1 MAGVIMTSNHP
12 KALWPGVKG
21 FWGRTYKDH
30 VTEYTDLFDVETS
43 EQAYEEFVQI
53 TGFGLAPVKPQGKA
67 AEYDSET
74 QGPTTRFVHLAYA
87 LGYIVTHEELKD
99 NLYMEVS
106 KTRATSN
113 ARAFRQTKERVCA
126 NIYNR
131 AFSGSYLGADGVALC
146 STAHPNTSGGTFSNK
161 LTVDADLSEAALE
174 DMLIQI
180 MQATDDRGL
189 LINLM
194 PKSLHVAPANWFN
207 ANRILKSALQ
217 PGNSNNDINVLNAT
231 SAIPGGVKLNH
242 YFTAPQAWFVRTNVE
257 SGKGMLFLEREGIS
271 FDQDNDFDTK
281 NAKALGYERYSVGFV
296 DPRAVYGSNG
306 P

>member
-21 FWGRTYKDH
+21 FWGRTFNDH

-131 AFSGSYLGADGVALC
+131 AFNASYTGADGVALC
-146 STAHPNTSGGTFSNK
+146 ATNHPNTSGGTFSNK
-161 LTVDADLSEAALE
+161 LLVDADLSEAALE

-194 PKSLHVAPANWFN
+194 PKSLHIAAANWFN
-207 ANRILKSALQ
+207 ANRILKSVLQ
-217 PGNSNNDINVLNAT
+217 PGTGNNDINVLNAT
-231 SAIPGGVKLNH
+231 NAIPGGVKLNH
-242 YFTAPQAWFVRTNVE
+242 YLTSPQAWFVRTNVE

-281 NAKALGYERYSVGFV
+281 NAKALGYERYSVGFI

>member
-1 MAGVIMTSNHP
+1 M
-12 KALWPGVKG
+12 
-21 FWGRTYKDH
+21 D
-30 VTEYTDLFDVETS
+30 
-43 EQAYEEFVQI
+43 
-53 TGFGLAPVKPQGKA
+53 
-67 AEYDSET
+67 
-74 QGPTTRFVHLAYA
+74 
-87 LGYIVTHEELKD
+87 
-99 NLYMEVS
+99 VS
-106 KTRATSN
+106 KTRASSN

-131 AFSGSYLGADGVALC
+131 AFSGSYLGADGKALC
-146 STAHPNTSGGTFSNK
+146 ATDHPNTSGGTFSNK
-161 LTVDADLSEAALE
+161 PAVDADLSEAALE

-207 ANRILKSALQ
+207 ANRILRSTYQ
-217 PGNSNNDINVLNAT
+217 SGNANNDINVLNAT
-231 SAIPGGVKLNH
+231 NALPMGVKLNH

-257 SGKGMLFLEREGIS
+257 TGKGMLFLEREGIS
-271 FDQDNDFDTK
+271 FEQDNDFSTK
-281 NAKALGYERYSVGFV
+281 NAMALGYERYSAGAV

>member
-1 MAGVIMTSNHP
+1 
-12 KALWPGVKG
+12 
-21 FWGRTYKDH
+21 
-30 VTEYTDLFDVETS
+30 
-43 EQAYEEFVQI
+43 
-53 TGFGLAPVKPQGKA
+53 
-67 AEYDSET
+67 
-74 QGPTTRFVHLAYA
+74 
-87 LGYIVTHEELKD
+87 
-99 NLYMEVS
+99 MEVS

-131 AFSGSYLGADGVALC
+131 AFNASYTGADGVALC
-146 STAHPNTSGGTFSNK
+146 ATNHPNTSGGTFSNK
-161 LTVDADLSEAALE
+161 LLVDADLSEAALE

-194 PKSLHVAPANWFN
+194 PKSLHIAAANWFN
-207 ANRILKSALQ
+207 ANRILKSVLQ
-217 PGNSNNDINVLNAT
+217 PGTGNNDINVLNAT
-231 SAIPGGVKLNH
+231 NAIPGGVKLNH
-242 YFTAPQAWFVRTNVE
+242 YLTSPQAWFVRTNVE

-281 NAKALGYERYSVGFV
+281 NAKALGYERYSVGFI

>member
-21 FWGRTYKDH
+21 FWGRTYQDH
-30 VTEYTDLFDVETS
+30 VTEYTDLFDTDTS
-43 EQAYEEFVQI
+43 DKAYEEFVQI

-74 QGPTTRFVHLAYA
+74 QGPVTRFVHVAYA

-106 KTRATSN
+106 KTRASSN

-131 AFSGSYLGADGVALC
+131 AFSSSYLGADGKALC
-146 STAHPNTSGGTFSNK
+146 ATDHPNTSGGTFSNK

-180 MQATDDRGL
+180 MQATDDRGM

-207 ANRILKSALQ
+207 ANRILKSTYQ
-217 PGNSNNDINVLNAT
+217 TGNANNDINVINAT
-231 SAIPGGVKLNH
+231 NALPMGIKLNH

-257 SGKGMLFLEREGIS
+257 TGKGMLFLEREAIT
-271 FDQDNDFDTK
+271 FEQDNDFSTK
-281 NAKALGYERYSVGFV
+281 NALALGYERYSAGAV

>member
-1 MAGVIMTSNHP
+1 MTSNHP

-21 FWGRTYKDH
+21 FWGRTYNDH

-131 AFSGSYLGADGVALC
+131 AFSASYTGADGVALC
-146 STAHPNTSGGTFSNK
+146 ATNHPNTSGGTFSNK
-161 LTVDADLSEAALE
+161 LLVDADLSEAALE

-194 PKSLHVAPANWFN
+194 PKSLHIAAANWFN
-207 ANRILKSALQ
+207 ANRILKSVLQ
-217 PGNSNNDINVLNAT
+217 PGTGNNDINVLNAT
-231 SAIPGGVKLNH
+231 NAIPGGVKLNH
-242 YFTAPQAWFVRTNVE
+242 YLTSPQAWFVRTNVE

-281 NAKALGYERYSVGFV
+281 NAKALGYERYSVGFI

>member
-1 MAGVIMTSNHP
+1 
-12 KALWPGVKG
+12 
-21 FWGRTYKDH
+21 
-30 VTEYTDLFDVETS
+30 
-43 EQAYEEFVQI
+43 
-53 TGFGLAPVKPQGKA
+53 
-67 AEYDSET
+67 
-74 QGPTTRFVHLAYA
+74 
-87 LGYIVTHEELKD
+87 
-99 NLYMEVS
+99 MEVS

>member
-21 FWGRTYKDH
+21 FWGRTYNDH

-131 AFSGSYLGADGVALC
+131 AFNASYTGADGVALC
-146 STAHPNTSGGTFSNK
+146 ATNHPNTSGGTFSNK
-161 LTVDADLSEAALE
+161 LLVDADLSEAALE

-194 PKSLHVAPANWFN
+194 PKSLHIAAANWFN
-207 ANRILKSALQ
+207 ANRILKSVLQ
-217 PGNSNNDINVLNAT
+217 PGTGNNDINVLNAT
-231 SAIPGGVKLNH
+231 NAIPGGVKLNH
-242 YFTAPQAWFVRTNVE
+242 YLTSPQAWFVRTNVE

-281 NAKALGYERYSVGFV
+281 NAKALGYERYSVGFI

>member
-21 FWGRTYKDH
+21 FWGRTYNDH

-74 QGPTTRFVHLAYA
+74 QGPTTRFSHLAYA

-126 NIYNR
+126 NVYNR
-131 AFSGSYLGADGVALC
+131 AFNASYSGADGVALC
-146 STAHPNTSGGTFSNK
+146 ATNHPNTSGGVFSNK
-161 LTVDADLSEAALE
+161 LLVDADLSEAALE

-194 PKSLHVAPANWFN
+194 PKSLHIAAANWFN
-207 ANRILKSALQ
+207 ANRILKSVLQ
-217 PGNSNNDINVLNAT
+217 PGTGNNDVNVLNAT
-231 SAIPGGVKLNH
+231 NAIPGGVKLNH
-242 YFTAPQAWFVRTNVE
+242 YLTSPQAWFVRTNVE
-257 SGKGMLFLEREGIS
+257 SGKGLLFLEREGIS
-271 FDQDNDFDTK
+271 FEQDNDFDTK
-281 NAKALGYERYSVGFV
+281 NAKALGYERYSVGFI
-296 DPRAVYGSNG
+296 DPRAIYGSNG

>member
-21 FWGRTYKDH
+21 FWGRTYNDH

-43 EQAYEEFVQI
+43 EKAYEEFVQI

-74 QGPTTRFVHLAYA
+74 QGPTTRFVHVAYA

-99 NLYMEVS
+99 DLYMEVS

-113 ARAFRQTKERVCA
+113 ARAFRQTKERVAA

-131 AFSGSYLGADGVALC
+131 GFNASYVGADGVSLF

-161 LTVDADLSEAALE
+161 LAVDADLSEAALE
-174 DMLIQI
+174 DLLIQI

-194 PKSLHVAPANWFN
+194 PKSLHIAPANWFN
-207 ANRILKSALQ
+207 ANRILKSVYQVGTA
-217 PGNSNNDINVLNAT
+217 NNDINVLNAT
-231 SAIPGGVKLNH
+231 NALPAGIKLNH
-242 YFTAPQAWFVRTNVE
+242 YFTSPNAWFVRTNVE
-257 SGKGMLFLEREGIS
+257 TGKGMLFLEREGIS

-281 NAKALGYERYSVGFV
+281 NAKALGYERYSAGFI

>member
-21 FWGRTYKDH
+21 FWGRTYNDH

-53 TGFGLAPVKPQGKA
+53 TGFGLAPVKPQGKP

-146 STAHPNTSGGTFSNK
+146 STAHPNTSGGVFSNK
-161 LTVDADLSEAALE
+161 LAVDADLSEAALE

-217 PGNSNNDINVLNAT
+217 PGNANNDINVLNAT

-242 YFTAPQAWFVRTNVE
+242 YFTSPQAWFVRTNVE

>member
-21 FWGRTYKDH
+21 FWGRTYNDH

-74 QGPTTRFVHLAYA
+74 QGPTTRFSHLAYA

-126 NIYNR
+126 NVYNR
-131 AFSGSYLGADGVALC
+131 AFNASYSGADGVALC
-146 STAHPNTSGGTFSNK
+146 ATNHPNTSGGVFSNK
-161 LTVDADLSEAALE
+161 LLVDADLSEAALE

-194 PKSLHVAPANWFN
+194 PKSLHIAAANWFN
-207 ANRILKSALQ
+207 ANRILKSVLQ
-217 PGNSNNDINVLNAT
+217 PGTGNNDVNVLNAT
-231 SAIPGGVKLNH
+231 NAIPGGVKLNH
-242 YFTAPQAWFVRTNVE
+242 YLTSPQAWFVRTNVE
-257 SGKGMLFLEREGIS
+257 SGKGLLFLEREGIS
-271 FDQDNDFDTK
+271 FEQDNDFDTK
-281 NAKALGYERYSVGFV
+281 NAKAMGYERYSVGFI
-296 DPRAVYGSNG
+296 DPRAIYGSNG

>member
-21 FWGRTYKDH
+21 FWGRTYNDH

-43 EQAYEEFVQI
+43 EKAYEEFVQI

-74 QGPTTRFVHLAYA
+74 QGPTTRFVHVAYA

-99 NLYMEVS
+99 DLYMEVS

-113 ARAFRQTKERVCA
+113 ARAFRQTKERVAA

-131 AFSGSYLGADGVALC
+131 GFNANYMGADGVSLF

-161 LTVDADLSEAALE
+161 LAVDADLSEAALE
-174 DMLIQI
+174 DLLIQI

-194 PKSLHVAPANWFN
+194 PKSLHIAPANWFN
-207 ANRILKSALQ
+207 ANRILKSVYQVGTA
-217 PGNSNNDINVLNAT
+217 NNDINVLNAT
-231 SAIPGGVKLNH
+231 NALPAGIKLNH
-242 YFTAPQAWFVRTNVE
+242 YFTSPNAWFVRTNVE
-257 SGKGMLFLEREGIS
+257 TGKGMLFLEREGIS

-281 NAKALGYERYSVGFV
+281 NAKALGYERYSAGFI